1 MENKNNQNQKVVRS
15 DKDHRFPTIHLQFEL
30 KLHDIFQIIV
40 GAYILAVPVAFT
52 EEVWVLSAELAMRN
66 IYWIAGMSVFFIT
79 CFVYTN
85 IYHNNFKENWV
96 HFVKRVLAT
105 YIVTLVAV
113 GWFLTLIDKCPWAT
127 DHILAIKRIILVGF
141 PASMAATISD
151 SMK

>member
-1 MENKNNQNQKVVRS
+1 MNEQNQKADRS
-15 DKDHRFPTIHLQFEL
+15 EKSHHFPTIHYQFEL

-66 IYWIAGMSVFFIT
+66 IYWISGMSFFFIT

-85 IYHNNFKENWV
+85 IYHGNIKENWM
-96 HFVKRVLAT
+96 HFIKRIFAT
-105 YIVTLVAV
+105 YFVTLVAV

-127 DHILAIKRIILVGF
+127 DYILAIKRIILVGF

>member
-1 MENKNNQNQKVVRS
+1 MNEQNQKG
-15 DKDHRFPTIHLQFEL
+15 DKSEKSHHFPTIHLQFEL

-52 EEVWVLSAELAMRN
+52 EEVWVLSADLAMRN
-66 IYWIAGMSVFFIT
+66 IYWIAFMSVFFIT

-85 IYHNNFKENWV
+85 IYHGSIKENWV
-96 HFVKRVLAT
+96 HFVKRVFAT
-105 YIVTLVAV
+105 YLVTLIAV

-127 DHILAIKRIILVGF
+127 DYILAIKRIILVGF
-141 PASMAATISD
+141 PASMAATLSD